1 VATKA
6 KIIKLTDLSRAVDKA
21 VAANA
26 GKAKLPGGLI
36 MGRYLTKAMA
46 ANVDVNALAKSV
58 TKELAPSLTDFRLT
72 PRVIIGDDIITCGF
86 LAREISGIG

>member
-1 VATKA
+1 
-6 KIIKLTDLSRAVDKA
+6 
-21 VAANA
+21 
-26 GKAKLPGGLI
+26 
-36 MGRYLTKAMA
+36 MA

-58 TKELAPSLTDFRLT
+58 TKELAPSLADFRLT